1 MPIVEPSQPTHENTM
16 QLNVV
21 YCLVMYCAEIVNQR
35 GEVIVLRKSHRTAG
49 TELTTTG
56 CNAAPLCCRR
66 LEWLV
71 VWPSHFNALGLGPA
85 PLPFFYLYTDTSK
98 SHFFMYQ

>member
-1 MPIVEPSQPTHENTM
+1 MGT
-16 QLNVV
+16 
-21 YCLVMYCAEIVNQR
+21 R
-35 GEVIVLRKSHRTAG
+35 EVIVLRKSHRTVD

-56 CNAAPLCCRR
+56 CNAAPLRCQL

-85 PLPFFYLYTDTSK
+85 PLPLFYLFYTDTSK